1 MAIQKIIRA
10 EFGMAWNENP
20 LSGSFIVSQLTDLVE
35 EAVLAEFDRLNARGG
50 VLAAMERQ
58 YQRNRIQ
65 EESLLYET
73 RKDSGD
79 IPIIGVNTF
88 LAEAEDDAPEQV
100 PLARATNDE
109 KEAQVL
115 RVEGFRRRHAKDA
128 PEALRRLQEVA
139 RSGGNVFSELME
151 TVKVAS
157 LGQITGALYEVGGR
171 YRRAM

>member
-1 MAIQKIIRA
+1 MRRAVAIQKIIRN

-20 LSGSFIVSQLTDLVE
+20 LSGSFVVAQLTDLVE

-73 RKDSGD
+73 RKDSGE

-88 LAEAEDDAPEQV
+88 LAEPDSGSPEPV
-100 PLARATNDE
+100 PLAPLHPGGERGPGGAGGGRFGDAT
-109 KEAQVL
+109 
-115 RVEGFRRRHAKDA
+115 GRRRRK
-128 PEALRRLQEVA
+128 
-139 RSGGNVFSELME
+139 RSGGSRKWRVPAAMS
-151 TVKVAS
+151 S
-157 LGQITGALYEVGGR
+157 LN
-171 YRRAM
+171 